1 MSIDIKDFCGEG
13 YAPLVAYNGWRVAM
27 VNYCERLREENIIRV
42 ERHLKTDEVFILL
55 SGEAVLHIGKELK
68 RYRLE
73 AGKIYNVK
81 CGEWHC
87 ITMKPGA
94 KVAIV
99 ENDDTSNVNTEN
111 YFLKRDKL

>member
-1 MSIDIKDFCGEG
+1 MRIDIKDFDGEG

-27 VNYCERLREENIIRV
+27 VNYCERLREENIVRV
-42 ERHLKTDEVFILL
+42 ERHLKTDEIFILL
-55 SGEAVLHIGKELK
+55 SGEATLHIGKELK
-68 RYRLE
+68 RYPL
-73 AGKIYNVK
+73 ALGKIYNVK

-99 ENDDTSNVNTEN
+99 ENDDTSDANSEKY
-111 YFLKRDKL
+111 YFKEDEL